1 MAAAV
6 SATGALGSI
15 GVGGNRPGCFVR
27 FREVDCGTPGDRH
40 GRKADTAIDLNAG
53 LYSNL
58 LILRLLGSQAFRGL
72 SARVWLA
79 ASAQSV
85 A

>member
-27 FREVDCGTPGDRH
+27 FREVDCGTPVTDMG
-40 GRKADTAIDLNAG
+40 AE
-53 LYSNL
+53 
-58 LILRLLGSQAFRGL
+58 L
-72 SARVWLA
+72 SFIVP
-79 ASAQSV
+79 
-85 A
+85 

>member
-27 FREVDCGTPGDRH
+27 FREVDCGTRVTDMVKVSGRRPSQVSGPGHEPAYGNRPCTNP
-40 GRKADTAIDLNAG
+40 RATRNAPMG
-53 LYSNL
+53 
-58 LILRLLGSQAFRGL
+58 F
-72 SARVWLA
+72 
-79 ASAQSV
+79 
-85 A
+85 